1 MEHTSA
7 ITTLLLEYWRILTL
21 VKLTSLRE
29 KPTSNVC
36 SPTYTAL
43 STMLNR
49 SKMFPSD
56 SKHPKDNPDGPDDIS
71 TATPPWGSKTKKDD
85 SEMTSKV
92 IKFRFV
98 VSMSSKRQVV
108 APSVVHTHWMQA
120 VQEALDNEVVI
131 YNNRNRKVDKID
143 LIQWSNPLIHQR
155 QFNMHQK
162 TTGRNENRKTTYY
175 LLHRVLTHQSIN
187 HIKSIPAVQR
197 ILRDHQCFM
206 TEHQWTEEDWD
217 TSQIGFVTG
226 IDPNFYTASQA
237 QVKFNTEL
245 RKRAEVTT
253 ANPKRIKIPQFR
265 MVFSSV
271 RADTQTGQKVATKAY
286 SVEVRNADTILM
298 MQTLKSYLKDT
309 PVFVP
314 YTMRR
319 KFPEGFA
326 KAIRYQTQ
334 QLTSSMTIV
343 LENISDAM
351 MFYLKP
357 HFQNIKG
364 VKDIIPALDVA
375 ITGKHKVLVE
385 KDEFNRI
392 RAAIT
397 KSLPVWCDVNTIS
410 EDAQP
415 TLGQFPGPARVRPIF
430 NDGMSSGEN
439 SWMSASNT
447 SFMSMDFSMG
457 QEDEDYFTNTSKVN
471 RTFSYAEILLPTSPI
486 TCAYHYPPGQP
497 PTHPP
502 SDDNKEVIS
511 EITTGRSELE
521 MTQQA
526 EIDRLKELHNAER
539 AASRK
544 IIDEQTAEIQRLKDI
559 QSHES
564 QINKEATEAFRQKNQ
579 IQDEATNKIRL
590 DTEQTHM
597 ELQQMRLELQAM
609 MNQLLQVIPNKNI
622 ITTVAIPSSKR
633 TSKNVQDEDIHQEK

>member
-1 MEHTSA
+1 
-7 ITTLLLEYWRILTL
+7 
-21 VKLTSLRE
+21 
-29 KPTSNVC
+29 
-36 SPTYTAL
+36 
-43 STMLNR
+43 
-49 SKMFPSD
+49 MFPSD

-314 YTMRR
+314 YNMRR

-397 KSLPVWCDVNTIS
+397 KSLPVWCDVNTVS

-457 QEDEDYFTNTSKVN
+457 QEDDNYFTNTSKVN

-486 TCAYHYPPGQP
+486 TCAYTYPPGQLP
-497 PTHPP
+497 IHQPEEEG
-502 SDDNKEVIS
+502 KEVIS
-511 EITTGRSELE
+511 EITVARSEIE
-521 MTQQA
+521 TAQKV
-526 EIDRLKELHNAER
+526 EIDRLKELHHTER
-539 AASRK
+539 EAARK
-544 IIDEQTAEIQRLKDI
+544 IINEQTLEIQRLRDT
-559 QSHES
+559 QHQDS
-564 QINKEATEAFRQKNQ
+564 QNNKEVTETLRQKNQ
-579 IQDEATNKIRL
+579 AQDDATNKLRM
-590 DTEQTHM
+590 DAEHTHL

-609 MNQLLQVIPNKNI
+609 MNQLLKVIPNTGINTSTS
-622 ITTVAIPSSKR
+622 TTAKR
-633 TSKNVQDEDIHQEK
+633 TTSKNDPEVDSHKDKRINNQSTPAKKKLVFDEVDQVDQNLHDSAMDAEDVNESV

>member
-1 MEHTSA
+1 M
-7 ITTLLLEYWRILTL
+7 
-21 VKLTSLRE
+21 
-29 KPTSNVC
+29 C
-36 SPTYTAL
+36 SSPYTVPF
-43 STMLNR
+43 TMLNR
-49 SKMFPSD
+49 SKMFSSD
-56 SKHPKDNPDGPDDIS
+56 SKHPKDNPDGLDDIS
-71 TATPPWGSKTKKDD
+71 TATPPWGSKTKQVD

-120 VQEALDNEVVI
+120 VQEALDTEVVI
-131 YNNRNRKVDKID
+131 YNNRNKKVDKID

-175 LLHRVLTHQSIN
+175 LLHRVLTHTSIS

-206 TEHQWTEEDWD
+206 TEHQWTEEEWD

-286 SVEVRNADTILM
+286 SVEVCHADTLLM
-298 MQTLKSYLKDT
+298 MQTLKSYLKDE

-314 YTMRR
+314 YILRR

-326 KAIRYQTQ
+326 NAIRYQTQ
-334 QLTSSMTIV
+334 QLTSSMTVV
-343 LENISDAM
+343 LENISDDM

-357 HFQNIKG
+357 HLQNIKG
-364 VKDIIPALDVA
+364 VKDIIPTKDVVA
-375 ITGKHKVLVE
+375 TGKHKVLVD
-385 KDEFNRI
+385 KDEFTRI

-397 KSLPVWCDVNTIS
+397 KSLPVWCDVDIIS

-415 TLGQFPGPARVRPIF
+415 APGQFPGPARVRPIF

-439 SWMSASNT
+439 SWMSASNA
-447 SFMSMDFSMG
+447 SFMSMDFSIG
-457 QEDEDYFTNTSKVN
+457 QDDNYFINTSKVN
-471 RTFSYAEILLPTSPI
+471 HTFLYAEILLPTSPI
-486 TCAYHYPPGQP
+486 TSAYDYPPG
-497 PTHPP
+497 HPP
-502 SDDNKEVIS
+502 NHHPEDDGKEVIS
-511 EITTGRSELE
+511 EITTGRSEIE
-521 MTQQA
+521 TAQRA
-526 EIDRLKELHNAER
+526 EIDRLNALHNAER

-544 IIDEQTAEIQRLKDI
+544 IIEEQTAEIQRLKDT
-559 QSHES
+559 QSQES
-564 QINKEATEAFRQKNQ
+564 QINKEATEALRKKNQ
-579 IQDEATNKIRL
+579 TQDEATNKIRL
-590 DTEQTHM
+590 DAEQTIW
-597 ELQQMRLELQAM
+597 
-609 MNQLLQVIPNKNI
+609 N
-622 ITTVAIPSSKR
+622 
-633 TSKNVQDEDIHQEK
+633 